1 MRSNQAIDISFQVTY
16 DSAKIDTKDEEILY
30 LRDIIHKLNSE
41 LSRCQ
46 SNIEIDNLKKGYE
59 SAANASGKSHAYLCI
74 IFYKAIIISLHKLSK
89 IKHITPCNFTRREN
103 IRIK

>member
-1 MRSNQAIDISFQVTY
+1 MRPNQAINISFQVTC

-46 SNIEIDNLKKGYE
+46 SNIELDKLNKADE

-74 IFYKAIIISLHKLSK
+74 IFYIVIL
-89 IKHITPCNFTRREN
+89 ITSV
-103 IRIK
+103 